1 MQAIQYIGTITWI
14 KITPQKILLN
24 LMNKRRH
31 FKVMCVLF
39 YKLNLQQVRA
49 KRVVLTSPNE
59 SWRIISFVVLL
70 LYLIF
75 V

>member
-31 FKVMCVLF
+31 FKVMCVLCTI
-39 YKLNLQQVRA
+39 LQVKPTASACKACR
-49 KRVVLTSPNE
+49 TD
-59 SWRIISFVVLL
+59 
-70 LYLIF
+70 
-75 V
+75 